1 MLKTIKH
8 FLTTMKLWLSEVSK
22 HNDKTIKITD
32 NLKLALLN
40 LKVEQAHLG
49 ELGRTIQPIAD
60 LIETAIVELHDS
72 TKNMVTNGR
81 KELRESFS
89 EIEKYINNKEGE
101 NNE

>member
-1 MLKTIKH
+1 MIKQTIK
-8 FLTTMKLWLSEVSK
+8 TMKYWLSEISK
-22 HNDKTIKITD
+22 HNDKTVKITN

-49 ELGRTIQPIAD
+49 EIGKTIQPIAD
-60 LIETAIVELHDS
+60 LIEKAIVELHDS

-89 EIEKYINNKEGE
+89 EIEKYINEKEDKLD
-101 NNE
+101 